1 MKFSLKEISLSVNGN
16 IFGDPNI
23 EIFEVAEI
31 QNAKNGSIS
40 FLGNNM
46 YAKYLETT
54 EASATIV
61 SDESLLSGRNGIV
74 VDDPQLAI
82 AKVLSLFYP
91 DEPLS
96 QKIHSKSHISNSSEN
111 VFSIVIN
118 QAVIFNIFACHSI
131 IQENMMKMFK
141 DIFI

>member
-1 MKFSLKEISLSVNGN
+1 MVNGN

-46 YAKYLETT
+46 YAKYLDTT

-74 VDDPQLAI
+74 VDNPQLAI

-96 QKIHSKSHISNSSEN
+96 QKIDTNEVGEHFAAKSYIDAGN
-111 VFSIVIN
+111 I
-118 QAVIFNIFACHSI
+118 AVWGWSYGGYTTSFTIC
-131 IQENMMKMFK
+131 
-141 DIFI
+141 

>member
-1 MKFSLKEISLSVNGN
+1 MVNGN

-61 SDESLLSGRNGIV
+61 SDESLLSGRNPEYLISQQIKAA
-74 VDDPQLAI
+74 PILKNSTLQL
-82 AKVLSLFYP
+82 L
-91 DEPLS
+91 
-96 QKIHSKSHISNSSEN
+96 KI
-111 VFSIVIN
+111 F
-118 QAVIFNIFACHSI
+118 
-131 IQENMMKMFK
+131 
-141 DIFI
+141 

>member
-1 MKFSLKEISLSVNGN
+1 MVNGK

-61 SDESLLSGRNGIV
+61 SDKSLLSGRNGIV
-74 VDDPQLAI
+74 VDNPQLAI

-96 QKIHSKSHISNSSEN
+96 QKIDSKAHISTSSIIGMN
-111 VFSIVIN
+111 VTIQVG
-118 QAVIFNIFACHSI
+118 AVIESGVKIGDNSFDGANSI
-131 IQENMMKMFK
+131 IGRNTKIGSGCK
-141 DIFI
+141 R